1 MQRMAHPDGEI
12 GTSRAASKFGIPMCL
27 SSYATTSLEEVIQ
40 HSSGNPYMMQ
50 MCVVKDRNI
59 TLQLLRRAETAGYR
73 ALFLSVDC
81 PALGRRLN
89 EMRNEFT
96 LPENMT
102 FPNILSEGGQEFNVS
117 EEEKSN
123 GPKAFDDSLEW
134 DEVIPWLRK
143 NTKMQIWLK
152 GGKIK
157 AIVL

>member
-1 MQRMAHPDGEI
+1 
-12 GTSRAASKFGIPMCL
+12 
-27 SSYATTSLEEVIQ
+27 
-40 HSSGNPYMMQ
+40 MMQ

-59 TLQLLRRAETAGYR
+59 TLQLLRRAENAGYR

-89 EMRNEFT
+89 EMRNDFT

-102 FPNILSEGGQEFNVS
+102 FPNILSEGGQEFNIS
-117 EEEKSN
+117 EEEKAN

-134 DEVIPWLRK
+134 EEVIPWLRK

-152 GGKIK
+152 GSKIRR
-157 AIVL
+157 I